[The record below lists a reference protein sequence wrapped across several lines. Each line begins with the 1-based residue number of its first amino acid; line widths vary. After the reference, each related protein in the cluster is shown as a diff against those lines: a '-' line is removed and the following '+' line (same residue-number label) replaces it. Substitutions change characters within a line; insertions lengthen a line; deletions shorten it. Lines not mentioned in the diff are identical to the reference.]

1 MSDTKNILITGGV
14 GFIGSNLAER
24 LINDGHIVLSIDD
37 YSFGKKDNEIDNVK
51 YINDDIEKI
60 TLIED
65 KIDICYHLAARRVQP
80 SFEDQSTIT
89 E

>member
-24 LINDGHIVLSIDD
+24 LINDGHNVICIDD

-51 YINDDIEKI
+51 YINDDIE
-60 TLIED
+60 
-65 KIDICYHLAARRVQP
+65 
-80 SFEDQSTIT
+80 
-89 E
+89 